1 MQLPDASPRS
11 LGELSRFLV
20 AAYNRMLEDHCLQ
33 VAGSLAFTT
42 LLALVP
48 LVTVAL
54 ALVTAFPVF
63 SEFTNGVDNW
73 LAENVLPEQIADAV
87 TRYLAE
93 FSGAAARLTVVGIV
107 FLAFTALMTMLTV
120 DRAFNQIFRVGRER
134 PIAQRLL
141 TYWAVLTLGPILI
154 GLSISITSYLVSASM
169 GFARTLPVVGEF
181 LLGLVPVVLTS
192 VTFTLLY
199 IWVPNRRVR
208 ARHAL
213 VGGIVAGILFEAM
226 TRGFGFYISRFPT
239 YTAIYGAFAAVPMFL
254 LWLYLSW
261 VVVLLGGTITALV
274 PGYRYGDR
282 RRGVGAGQHFYDV
295 LAMMGELVR
304 AQRNGEVRP
313 LARLA
318 HDLRLPP
325 EQCERLLDRLAAAG
339 WAAAAGGDAWVLVRD
354 GNALTVADVY
364 RLFVLD
370 ERAGDDALA
379 ALVAGHQEDVGRR
392 MGIRLGELFKEME
405 EKAME
410 KK

>member
-33 VAGSLAFTT
+33 VAGSLTFTT

-63 SEFTNGVDNW
+63 SEFTNGVDEW
-73 LAENVLPEQIADAV
+73 LADNVLPEQIASAV

-93 FSGAAARLTVVGIV
+93 FSGAAARLTAVGIV
-107 FLAFTALMTMLTV
+107 FLAFTALTTMLTV
-120 DRAFNQIFRVGRER
+120 DRAFNQIFRVGHER

-154 GLSISITSYLVSASM
+154 GLSVSMTSYLVSASL
-169 GFARTLPVVGEF
+169 GFAKGVPGVGSL
-181 LLGLVPVVLTS
+181 LLGVVPVVLTS
-192 VTFTLLY
+192 IAFTLLY

-213 VGGIVAGILFEAM
+213 VGGIVAGVLFELM

-254 LWLYLSW
+254 LWMYLSW
-261 VVVLLGGTITALV
+261 VVVLLGGTVTALV
-274 PGYRYGDR
+274 PGYRFGDR
-282 RRGVGAGQHFYDV
+282 RRGLGAGQHFYDV
-295 LAMMGELVR
+295 LALLGELVK
-304 AQRNGEVRP
+304 AQRAGKSRP

-318 HDLRLPP
+318 HDLRLLP
-325 EQCERLLDRLAAAG
+325 EQCERLLDRLAGAG
-339 WAAAAGGDAWVLVRD
+339 WAAAAGGDAWILVRD
-354 GNALTVADVY
+354 AGSLTVADVY

-370 ERAGDDALA
+370 ARAGDEALEA
-379 ALVAGHQEDVGRR
+379 MIAGHQEDVGKR
-392 MGIRLGELFKEME
+392 MQVRLSEHFAEGERK
-405 EKAME
+405 
-410 KK
+410 

>member
-1 MQLPDASPRS
+1 MQLPDATPRS

-33 VAGSLAFTT
+33 VAGSLTFTT

-63 SEFTNGVDNW
+63 GAFTNGVDEW
-73 LAENVLPEQIADAV
+73 LAENVLPEQIATAV

-93 FSGAAARLTVVGIV
+93 FSGAAARLTAVGIV
-107 FLAFTALMTMLTV
+107 FLAFTALMTMLTI

-134 PIAQRLL
+134 PVAQRLL

-154 GLSISITSYLVSASM
+154 GLSVSITSYLVSASL
-169 GFARTLPVVGEF
+169 GFAKGVPGAGRL
-181 LLGLVPVVLTS
+181 LLGVVPVLLTS
-192 VTFTLLY
+192 VAFTLLY

-213 VGGIVAGILFEAM
+213 VGGIVAGVLFELM

-254 LWLYLSW
+254 LWMYLSW
-261 VVVLLGGTITALV
+261 VVVLLGGTVTALV
-274 PGYRYGDR
+274 PGYRFGDR
-282 RRGVGAGQHFYDV
+282 RRGLGAGQHFYDV
-295 LAMMGELVR
+295 LALLGELVK
-304 AQRNGEVRP
+304 AQRAGEVRP

-318 HDLRLPP
+318 HDLRLLP
-325 EQCERLLDRLAAAG
+325 EQCERLLDRLAGAG

-354 GNALTVADVY
+354 AGSLSVADVY

-370 ERAGDDALA
+370 ARAGDESLEAMIA
-379 ALVAGHQEDVGRR
+379 AHQEDVGRR
-392 MGIRLGELFKEME
+392 MQVRLSELFAEME
-405 EKAME
+405 KT
-410 KK
+410 

>member
-33 VAGSLAFTT
+33 VAGSLTFTT

-63 SEFTNGVDNW
+63 GEFTNGVDEW
-73 LAENVLPEQIADAV
+73 LAENVLPEQIATAV

-93 FSGAAARLTVVGIV
+93 FSGAAARLTAVGIV
-107 FLAFTALMTMLTV
+107 FLAFTALMTMLTI
-120 DRAFNQIFRVGRER
+120 DRAFNQIFRVGHER
-134 PIAQRLL
+134 PVAQRLL

-154 GLSISITSYLVSASM
+154 GLSVSMTSYLVSASL
-169 GFARTLPVVGEF
+169 GFAKGVPGVGRL
-181 LLGLVPVVLTS
+181 LLGVVPVVLTS
-192 VTFTLLY
+192 AAFTLLY

-213 VGGIVAGILFEAM
+213 VGGIVAGVLFELM
-226 TRGFGFYISRFPT
+226 TRGFGFYITRFPT

-254 LWLYLSW
+254 LWMYLSW
-261 VVVLLGGTITALV
+261 VVVLLGGTVTALV
-274 PGYRYGDR
+274 PGYRFGDR
-282 RRGVGAGQHFYDV
+282 RRGLGAGQHFYDV
-295 LAMMGELVR
+295 LALLGELVR
-304 AQRNGEVRP
+304 AQRAGEVRP

-318 HDLRLPP
+318 HDLRLLP
-325 EQCERLLDRLAAAG
+325 EQCERLLDRLAGAG

-354 GNALTVADVY
+354 GSSLSVADVY

-370 ERAGDDALA
+370 ARAGDEALEG
-379 ALVAGHQEDVGRR
+379 LIAGHQEDVGRR
-392 MGIRLGELFKEME
+392 MPVRLSELFAE
-405 EKAME
+405 ME